1 MADRVLSMTIH
12 LTAKP
17 FQLIAMHSR
26 ILLAKKRLH
35 IKIPSNL
42 NHHRLNKCGT
52 KYKTYFQAQWAK
64 YSKEPSSRLQNAK
77 GSWIISPMLVRS
89 LTKGDLCRPHCK
101 KRSNPARHS
110 EWEGLLMLMK
120 GSFLYVFPYSV
131 SNSSSPDFDG
141 KVEKL
146 LQSDTVIRK
155 FRKYL
160 FFVAKK
166 KLLSWQHWFLL
177 C

>member
-1 MADRVLSMTIH
+1 MADKVLSMTIH

-26 ILLAKKRLH
+26 TLAKKRLH
-35 IKIPSNL
+35 IKISSNL
-42 NHHRLNKCGT
+42 NHHRLNKCGA

-120 GSFLYVFPYSV
+120 GSFLCVFPYSV
-131 SNSSSPDFDG
+131 SNSSRPYFDG

-146 LQSDTVIRK
+146 LQSNTMSVVTLWSENLFEEGICSLWPRK
-155 FRKYL
+155 S
-160 FFVAKK
+160 
-166 KLLSWQHWFLL
+166 LSW
-177 C
+177 

>member
-26 ILLAKKRLH
+26 ILAKKRLH
-35 IKIPSNL
+35 IKISSNL

-155 FRKYL
+155 FRSTCSLWPRKN
-160 FFVAKK
+160 F
-166 KLLSWQHWFLL
+166 
-177 C
+177 